1 MIIDPNNEKHLIAEE
16 GKLLARIKNLRD
28 TYLEVWLG
36 YYTDENGVREMD
48 TKENFTEINMP
59 EPDVDQVEEAFCS
72 LY

>member
-16 GKLLARIKNLRD
+16 GKLLARIKDLKD

-59 EPDVDQVEEAFCS
+59 EPDVKPVEEA
-72 LY
+72 

>member
-16 GKLLARIKNLRD
+16 GKLLARIKDMRD

-59 EPDVDQVEEAFCS
+59 EPDVESVEEA
-72 LY
+72 

>member
-59 EPDVDQVEEAFCS
+59 EPEVDQVEEA
-72 LY
+72 

>member
-36 YYTDENGVREMD
+36 YYTDENGVRKID

-59 EPDVDQVEEAFCS
+59 EPDVDQVEEA
-72 LY
+72 

>member
-16 GKLLARIKNLRD
+16 GKLLARIKDLRD

-59 EPDVDQVEEAFCS
+59 EPDIDQVEEA
-72 LY
+72 

>member
-16 GKLLARIKNLRD
+16 GKLLARIKDLRD

-36 YYTDENGVREMD
+36 YYTDENGVRKMD

-59 EPDVDQVEEAFCS
+59 EPDVDQVEEA
-72 LY
+72 

>member
-59 EPDVDQVEEAFCS
+59 EPDVKPVEEA
-72 LY
+72 

>member
-16 GKLLARIKNLRD
+16 GKLLARIKDLRD

-36 YYTDENGVREMD
+36 YYTDEDGVRKMD

-59 EPDVDQVEEAFCS
+59 ESDVNTIKEA
-72 LY
+72 

>member
-16 GKLLARIKNLRD
+16 GKLLARIKDMRD

-36 YYTDENGVREMD
+36 YYTNENGVREMD

-59 EPDVDQVEEAFCS
+59 EPDVESVEEA
-72 LY
+72 

>member
-16 GKLLARIKNLRD
+16 GKLLARIKDMRD

-36 YYTDENGVREMD
+36 YYTDENGVRKMD

-59 EPDVDQVEEAFCS
+59 EPDVNPVEEA
-72 LY
+72 

>member
-59 EPDVDQVEEAFCS
+59 ETDVDQVEEA
-72 LY
+72 

>member
-16 GKLLARIKNLRD
+16 GKLLARIKDMRD

-36 YYTDENGVREMD
+36 YYTDENGVRKTD

-59 EPDVDQVEEAFCS
+59 EPDVEPVEEA
-72 LY
+72 

>member
-16 GKLLARIKNLRD
+16 GKLLARIKKVRD

-48 TKENFTEINMP
+48 TKENFTEIIMP
-59 EPDVDQVEEAFCS
+59 EHDVNQVEEA
-72 LY
+72 

>member
-16 GKLLARIKNLRD
+16 GKLLARIKDMRD

-36 YYTDENGVREMD
+36 YYTDENGVRKMD

-59 EPDVDQVEEAFCS
+59 EPDVEPVEEA
-72 LY
+72 